1 MKKYV
6 VAAGLLFSFSAL
18 AQEQDSAKMKNI
30 EEVIINTISKKD
42 SEYSNKMPLKAI
54 EDPQVLSSVSR
65 TILENQNI
73 FTVDDAYRNVTG
85 LQKMWNAT
93 SRAGDGGAFVVLR
106 GFVASSSMR
115 NGLVS
120 PVTTSIDAINL
131 EKLEVLKGPSGTL
144 YGSNVASYGGLI
156 NRVTKK
162 PNEVF
167 GGNVS
172 LMGGSYNTYRAQA
185 DLNTPLTKDKKLL
198 LRVNTAYTNEGSFQ
212 KTDQKNSFFAFTPSL
227 TYNASDR
234 LQFNVEYE
242 MFNTRAVGE
251 QLFFYLSPDVLGG
264 IDNMKDLENKGL
276 DYKQSYLGD
285 DLYTTARVNNVF
297 GQINYKINNQIKSST
312 NINNSHSYSDGFGPY
327 FSAGLDAAN
336 SLTVSRF
343 DQGTRDS
350 KKNWFQIQQNFN
362 FDYTFEN
369 GMRNRTVAG
378 FDYLKTKDRSRFIYL
393 NVDGGFNPVPAV
405 GGDYSGFNGTVMGD
419 LYGNPSNIGS
429 YDINADLN
437 TYSGYISNVFT
448 PVAGLNL
455 VVGLRYENN
464 DAQAGKIGTK
474 PTDAYN
480 QSAFSPKAG
489 LVYEI
494 VKDKFSVFGNYQNS
508 FKSNGF
514 YFVDNDA
521 NLALS
526 EPERANQF
534 EGGFKTNIING
545 KINATV
551 SYYDIK
557 ARNYLVQTGYVT
569 TDIAGVPTPDFNKP
583 IQNASGETHSK
594 GFELEVNAYL
604 VKGFS
609 LIGGLAYNDT
619 TDLTSGLRPSTA
631 GSRWLGNFNASY
643 QFLDGSLKGLGFGIG
658 GNYAGEN
665 KILNNL
671 DKATGSVT
679 TFTLPKFFVLNAN
692 AFYDAKKF
700 RIGVKVDNFTNEHY
714 WIGYS
719 TANPQKLI
727 NALGTVTYKF

>member
-1 MKKYV
+1 MQKISIMKR
-6 VAAGLLFSFSAL
+6 LLVSISILGSMTAF
-18 AQEQDSAKMKNI
+18 AQVKDSTQAKNI

-65 TILENQNI
+65 IALENQAI

-85 LQKMWNAT
+85 LQKMWSAT
-93 SRAGDGGAFVVLR
+93 SRAGDGGSFVVLR
-106 GFVASSSMR
+106 GFVSNSSMR

-120 PVTTSIDAINL
+120 PVTTSIDAINI

-162 PNEVF
+162 PFETF

-185 DLNTPLTKDKKLL
+185 DINTPLTKDNKLL
-198 LRVNTAYTNEGSFQ
+198 FRVNTAYTNEGTFQ
-212 KTDQKNSFFAFTPSL
+212 KNDAKNSYFAFTPSL
-227 TYNASDR
+227 TYNASDK

-242 MFNTRAVGE
+242 MFNTRAVGD
-251 QLFFYLSPDVLGG
+251 QFFFYLSPALGV
-264 IDNMKDLENKGL
+264 DNMKDLEAKGL
-276 DYKQSYLGD
+276 NYKESYIGD
-285 DLYTTARVNNVF
+285 DLYTTARVNNIF
-297 GQINYKINNQIKSST
+297 GQINYKINDNIKSST
-312 NINNSHSYSDGFGPY
+312 NINTSSSYSDGFGPY
-327 FSAGLDAAN
+327 FSVGLGANDA
-336 SLTVSRF
+336 LTVSRF
-343 DQGTRDS
+343 DQGTKDS
-350 KKNWFQIQQNFN
+350 RKKYLQIQQNFN
-362 FDYTFEN
+362 LDYTFAN

-393 NVDGGFNPVPAV
+393 SVTGEEAFNNPVAAN
-405 GGDYSGFNGTVMGD
+405 GADYSDFNGTTLGN
-419 LYGNPSNIGS
+419 LYANPTNIGN
-429 YDINADLN
+429 YNIDADIN

-448 PVAGLNL
+448 PLTGLNI

-464 DAQAGKIGTK
+464 NAKAGKTADRVV
-474 PTDAYN
+474 DAYN

-508 FKSNGF
+508 FKSNG
-514 YFVDNDA
+514 YYAVDT
-521 NLALS
+521 ALNTLLS
-526 EPERANQF
+526 DPERANQF
-534 EGGFKTNIING
+534 EGGFKTSLING

-551 SYYDIK
+551 SYYDITVK
-557 ARNYLVQTGYVT
+557 NSLLTSGYAGS
-569 TDIAGVPTPDFNKP
+569 IA
-583 IQNASGETHSK
+583 IQSEAGELQSK
-594 GFELEVNAYL
+594 GVELEVNAYL

-609 LIGGLAYNDT
+609 LIGGVGYNDT
-619 TDLTSGLRPSTA
+619 KYTKMDEANKGLLNLRPNTSGSP
-631 GSRWLGNFNASY
+631 WLANFNASY
-643 QFLDGSLKGLGFGIG
+643 QFLDGQLKGLGFGIG
-658 GNYAGEN
+658 GNYANDN
-665 KILNNL
+665 KILNTIT
-671 DKATGSVT
+671 DK
-679 TFTLPKFFVLNAN
+679 FTLPKYFVLNAN

-714 WIGYS
+714 WTGYT

>member
-1 MKKYV
+1 MKK
-6 VAAGLLFSFSAL
+6 LLVCASLLGSMITF
-18 AQEQDSAKMKNI
+18 AQEKDSAQTKNI
-30 EEVIINTISKKD
+30 EEVIISTVSKKD
-42 SEYSNKMPLKAI
+42 SEYSNKMPLKSI

-65 TILENQNI
+65 VVLENQAI

-85 LQKMWNAT
+85 LQKMWSAT

-106 GFVASSSMR
+106 GFVSSSSMR

-120 PVTTSIDAINL
+120 PVTTTIDAVNL

-162 PNEVF
+162 PYETF

-172 LMGGSYNTYRAQA
+172 LMAGSYNTYRAQA
-185 DLNTPLTKDKKLL
+185 DINTPLTKDNKLL
-198 LRVNTAYTNEGSFQ
+198 LRLNTAYTNEGTFQ
-212 KTDQKNSFFAFTPSL
+212 KTDAKNSYFSLTPTI

-242 MFNTRAVGE
+242 MFNTKALGE
-251 QLFFYLSPDVLGG
+251 QLFFYLSPAGLGG
-264 IDNMKDLENKGL
+264 IDNMKDLEKKGL
-276 DYKQSYLGD
+276 NYKQSYVGD
-285 DLYTTARVNNVF
+285 DLYTTARVNNIF
-297 GQINYKINNQIKSST
+297 SQINYKINNNIRSST

-327 FSAGLDAAN
+327 FSVGLDANN

-362 FDYTFEN
+362 FDYTFGN

-393 NVDGGFNPVPAV
+393 TVSGEGSFNNPVAAN
-405 GGDYSGFNGTVMGD
+405 GADYSDFNGTVIGN
-419 LYGNPSNIGS
+419 LYADPSNIGN
-429 YDINADLN
+429 YNIDADLN

-448 PVAGLNL
+448 PVTGLNL
-455 VVGLRYENN
+455 VLGIRYESN
-464 DAQAGKIGTK
+464 DFKGGKIFEV
-474 PTDAYN
+474 PTPTYN
-480 QSAFSPKAG
+480 QSAWSPKAG

-494 VKDKFSVFGNYQNS
+494 LKDRFSVFGNYQNS
-508 FKSNGF
+508 FKSNGYYTF
-514 YFVDNDA
+514 NAAGD
-521 NLALS
+521 LALS
-526 EPERANQF
+526 DPERANQF
-534 EGGFKTNIING
+534 EGGFKTNLING

-557 ARNYLVQTGYVT
+557 AKNYLVTTGYTINNRAIQNQTGE
-569 TDIAGVPTPDFNKP
+569 I
-583 IQNASGETHSK
+583 HSK
-594 GFELEVNAYL
+594 GVELEVNAYL

-609 LIGGLAYNDT
+609 LIGGITYNDT
-619 TDLTSGLRPSTA
+619 TDLSTGLRPTTA
-631 GSRWLGNFNASY
+631 GSYWLGNFNASY
-643 QFLDGSLKGLGFGIG
+643 QFLDGDLKGLGFGVG
-658 GNYAGEN
+658 GNYASD
-665 KILNNL
+665 NNV
-671 DKATGSVT
+671 TGN
-679 TFTLPKFFVLNAN
+679 FILPKYFVMNAN
-692 AFYDAKKF
+692 AFYDAKRF
-700 RIGVKVDNFTNEHY
+700 RIGVKVDNFTNQHY
-714 WIGYS
+714 WTGYS

>member
-1 MKKYV
+1 MKK
-6 VAAGLLFSFSAL
+6 LLVCASLLGSMITF
-18 AQEQDSAKMKNI
+18 AQEKDSAQTKNI
-30 EEVIINTISKKD
+30 EEVIISTVSKKD
-42 SEYSNKMPLKAI
+42 SEYSNKMPLKSI

-65 TILENQNI
+65 VVLENQAI

-85 LQKMWNAT
+85 LQKMWSAT

-106 GFVASSSMR
+106 GFVSSSSMR

-120 PVTTSIDAINL
+120 PVTTTIDAVNL

-162 PNEVF
+162 PYETF

-172 LMGGSYNTYRAQA
+172 LMAGSYNTYRAQA
-185 DLNTPLTKDKKLL
+185 DINTPLTKDNKLL
-198 LRVNTAYTNEGSFQ
+198 LRLNTAYTNEGTFQ
-212 KTDQKNSFFAFTPSL
+212 KTDAKNSYFSLTPTI

-242 MFNTRAVGE
+242 MFNTKALGE
-251 QLFFYLSPDVLGG
+251 QLFFYLSPAGLGG
-264 IDNMKDLENKGL
+264 IDNMKDLEKKGL
-276 DYKQSYLGD
+276 NYKQSYVGD
-285 DLYTTARVNNVF
+285 DLYTTARVNNIF
-297 GQINYKINNQIKSST
+297 GQINYKINNNIRSST

-327 FSAGLDAAN
+327 FSVGLDANN

-362 FDYTFEN
+362 FDYTFGN

-393 NVDGGFNPVPAV
+393 TVSGEGSFNNPVAAN
-405 GGDYSGFNGTVMGD
+405 GADYSDFNGTVIGN
-419 LYGNPSNIGS
+419 LYADPSNIGN
-429 YDINADLN
+429 YNIDADLN

-448 PVAGLNL
+448 PVTGLNL
-455 VVGLRYENN
+455 VLGIRYESN
-464 DAQAGKIGTK
+464 DFKGGKIFEV
-474 PTDAYN
+474 PTPTYN
-480 QSAFSPKAG
+480 QSAWSPKAG

-494 VKDKFSVFGNYQNS
+494 LKDRFSVFGNYQNS
-508 FKSNGF
+508 FKSNGYYTF
-514 YFVDNDA
+514 NAAGD
-521 NLALS
+521 LALS
-526 EPERANQF
+526 DPERANQF
-534 EGGFKTNIING
+534 EGGFKTNLING

-557 ARNYLVQTGYVT
+557 AKNYLVTTGYTINNRAIQNQTGE
-569 TDIAGVPTPDFNKP
+569 I
-583 IQNASGETHSK
+583 HSK
-594 GFELEVNAYL
+594 GVELEVNAYL

-609 LIGGLAYNDT
+609 LIGGITYNDT
-619 TDLTSGLRPSTA
+619 TDLSTGLRPTTA
-631 GSRWLGNFNASY
+631 GSYWLGNFNASY
-643 QFLDGSLKGLGFGIG
+643 QFLDGDLKGLGFGVG
-658 GNYAGEN
+658 GNYASD
-665 KILNNL
+665 NNV
-671 DKATGSVT
+671 TGN
-679 TFTLPKFFVLNAN
+679 FILPKYFVMNAN
-692 AFYDAKKF
+692 AFYDAKRF
-700 RIGVKVDNFTNEHY
+700 RIGVKVDNFTNQHY
-714 WIGYS
+714 WTGYS